1 MKIISY
7 DCETGIETLRD
18 ATEEESLAL
27 EAEVE
32 RDRLAKEAEEQ
43 KAVAKKALL
52 EKLGITDEEA
62 KLLLS

>member
-18 ATEEESLAL
+18 ATEEELVAL
-27 EAEVE
+27 EAELQ

-43 KAVAKKALL
+43 KAVSKKALL
-52 EKLGITDEEA
+52 DKLGITDEEA